1 MCSPYS
7 SSWSENFLNLNE
19 NIPLLSSL
27 KQQAKKPFLLMVPP
41 KSILS
46 LKQILCQKSPNNRP
60 TLQPTQMPPVFF
72 VAKNKPTAGQENVS
86 KKVWKRR
93 VSHMAQ
99 NGGLQYHGL
108 SLPFMLLWFCAQT
121 LLMWRELIHCEN
133 RVNL

>member
-1 MCSPYS
+1 
-7 SSWSENFLNLNE
+7 
-19 NIPLLSSL
+19 
-27 KQQAKKPFLLMVPP
+27 MVPP

-46 LKQILCQKSPNNRP
+46 LKQILYQKSPKNRP

-72 VAKNKPTAGQENVS
+72 VAENKPTTGQENVS
-86 KKVWKRR
+86 RKVWKRR

-121 LLMWRELIHCEN
+121 INVERINSLRKQSKIIKRKKYEWN
-133 RVNL
+133 